1 MEVIFL
7 GMHSRDNHLR
17 RCESHCQAAG
27 PRLEVGSGLTD
38 IEMFFASVLL
48 SRTESRWKAVHVRGS
63 RPPLCFADRDRANNW
78 WYPAVRIDS
87 NIDIMDSEG

>member
-1 MEVIFL
+1 VEVIFL
-7 GMHSRDNHLR
+7 GVHSRDNHLR

-48 SRTESRWKAVHVRGS
+48 SRTESRSECRVSSLSCRHSLSIRGS
-63 RPPLCFADRDRANNW
+63 L
-78 WYPAVRIDS
+78 
-87 NIDIMDSEG
+87 